1 MATELKL
8 LFYLK
13 KAEVKSD
20 GTCPI
25 MGRITIG
32 KSMAQFSTKLTA
44 TVSLWDTR
52 ANRMSGKSTTAVKHN
67 RTLDRISVSI
77 NSHFQRFIS
86 NNGSATAIEVK
97 NAFQGVASV
106 QTSLISYYKIHN
118 QEFAKRIGVNR
129 EKSTAV
135 Q

>member
-8 LFYLK
+8 RFYLK

-44 TVSLWDTR
+44 SVSLWDTR
-52 ANRMSGKSTTAVKHN
+52 ANRMSGKSTTAVKLN
-67 RTLDRISVSI
+67 GALDRISVSI
-77 NSHFQRFIS
+77 NSHFQRRMS

-97 NAFQGVASV
+97 NAFHGVASG
-106 QTSLISYYKIHN
+106 QPSLLSYYKNHN
-118 QEFAKRIGVNR
+118 QEFVKRIAVNR
-129 EKSTAV
+129 
-135 Q
+135 